1 MIHVFPHEIANEIRL
16 TRSQYSGAFLIV
28 EGQDDYQFM
37 VNFISPS
44 TCTIEVARG
53 KQNVCDVIE
62 ILEEDNFD
70 GVLGLIDADFDRIE
84 GSLERSHN
92 IVMPECHDLDM
103 MLVSSPAL
111 GRILTALGSREKLEN
126 FQEDVLKALME
137 RALPV
142 GYLRLHSLRENLNLR
157 FGGLKYSA
165 WIDRSSFVADTTK
178 LIDTVKNHSQ
188 RQDLSSSDLAIA
200 IEDLQDSNY
209 DPYEMCNG
217 ADVIGIL
224 SIGLRGVLGT
234 KDAGEVGEDLLKMSL
249 RLAYSEQ
256 HFSSSSLRKDIEKWQ
271 RRKHGFQI
279 LEVTSEVGPK
289 SWTTS

>member
-1 MIHVFPHEIANEIRL
+1 MIHLTPHEIANEIRM
-16 TRSQYSGAFLIV
+16 TRSEYTGAFLIV

-37 VNFISPS
+37 VNFISLS

-53 KQNVCDVIE
+53 KQNVCDVID
-62 ILEEDNFD
+62 ILDEDNFN

-84 GSLERSHN
+84 GGQQRSQN
-92 IVMPECHDLDM
+92 LVMPECHDLDM

-111 GRILTALGSREKLEN
+111 DRILTALGSRDKLET

-137 RALPV
+137 RALPL
-142 GYLRLHSLRENLNLR
+142 GYLRLHSLRERLNLR
-157 FGGLKYSA
+157 FRGLRYSA
-165 WIDRSSFVADTTK
+165 WIDRSSFEPNTTK
-178 LIDTVKNHSQ
+178 LINTVKNHSQ

-200 IEDLQDSNY
+200 IEELQDSNY

-224 SIGLRGVLGT
+224 SVGLRRVLGT
-234 KDAGEVGEDLLKMSL
+234 KDAGEVGEELLKMSL

-256 HFSSSSLRKDIEKWQ
+256 HFRSSSLRKDIETWQ
-271 RRKHGFQI
+271 RRNHGFQI
-279 LEVTSEVGPK
+279 LRSDII
-289 SWTTS
+289 

>member
-1 MIHVFPHEIANEIRL
+1 ML
-16 TRSQYSGAFLIV
+16 
-28 EGQDDYQFM
+28 
-37 VNFISPS
+37 NFISLS
-44 TCTIEVARG
+44 TCKIEVARG
-53 KQNVCDVIE
+53 KQNVCEVID
-62 ILEEDNFD
+62 ILDEDNFD

-92 IVMPECHDLDM
+92 FIMPECHDLDM
-103 MLVSSPAL
+103 MLVSSTAL
-111 GRILTALGSREKLEN
+111 DRILTEFGSRKKLEKL
-126 FQEDVLKALME
+126 QEDVLKVLME

-142 GYLRLHSLRENLNLR
+142 GYLRLHSLREKLNLR
-157 FGGLKYSA
+157 FEGLRYSA
-165 WIDRSSFVADTTK
+165 WIDRSSFVADTTR

-200 IEDLQDSNY
+200 IEELQDSNY

-224 SIGLRGVLGT
+224 SLGLRGVLGT
-234 KDAGEVGEDLLKMSL
+234 KDSGEVGEELLKMLL

-271 RRKHGFQI
+271 RSKHGFRI
-279 LEVTSEVGPK
+279 LRSDII
-289 SWTTS
+289 

>member
-1 MIHVFPHEIANEIRL
+1 M

-37 VNFISPS
+37 VHFISPS
-44 TCTIEVARG
+44 TCTIEVALG
-53 KQNVCDVIE
+53 KHNVCDVID
-62 ILEEDNFD
+62 ILDEDDFD

-84 GSLERSHN
+84 GNPERSQN
-92 IVMPECHDLDM
+92 LIMPECHDLDM

-111 GRILTALGSREKLEN
+111 DRILTELGSRDKLEN

-142 GYLRLHSLRENLNLR
+142 GCLRLYSLRENLNLR
-157 FGGLKYSA
+157 FRGLRYSA
-165 WIDRSSFVADTTK
+165 WINRSTFVANTTN
-178 LIDTVKNHSQ
+178 LINTVKNDSQ
-188 RQDLSSSDLAIA
+188 RQDLSSGDLAVA
-200 IEDLQDSNY
+200 IEKLQDSNY

-224 SIGLRGVLGT
+224 SVGLRRVLGT
-234 KDAGEVGEDLLKMSL
+234 NDAGEVREELLKMSL

-256 HFSSSSLRKDIEKWQ
+256 HFRSSSLKKDIEKWQ
-271 RRKHGFQI
+271 RRNHGFQI
-279 LEVTSEVGPK
+279 LGSDII
-289 SWTTS
+289 